1 MTDSPLQFSPKVVL
15 VTGGAGFIGT
25 NFVRLVLQSAEA
37 KVVVFDS
44 LTYAGNLPNLDGLA
58 EDYKDRFVF
67 VEGDICDAKLVS
79 ETMEKECVDS
89 FQDQFSKNSVHD
101 RARLGSRPDSLG
113 TTELF
118 A

>member
-58 EDYKDRFVF
+58 EDYKDRLSSLKVIFVMQSWSLRPWSKSAS
-67 VEGDICDAKLVS
+67 IL
-79 ETMEKECVDS
+79 S
-89 FQDQFSKNSVHD
+89 FTLPLRVTSTGQLMDPGHLF
-101 RARLGSRPDSLG
+101 RPM
-113 TTELF
+113 
-118 A
+118 